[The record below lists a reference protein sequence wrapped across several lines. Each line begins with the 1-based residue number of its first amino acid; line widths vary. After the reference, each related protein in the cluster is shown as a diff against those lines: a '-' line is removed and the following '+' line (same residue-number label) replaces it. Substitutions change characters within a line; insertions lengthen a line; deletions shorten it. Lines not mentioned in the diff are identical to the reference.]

1 MNIALIRLRHLA
13 FKLIV
18 RTISFPEPEE
28 LVGNGL
34 SSDVYKLISK
44 KNYRKPLIVT
54 DKMLIKMNIIDG
66 LIESLRVNKIDYVVF
81 NGVQPNPTIGNIE
94 DGVKFYKENNC
105 DSIIAFG
112 GGSSIDC
119 AKVIAARITN
129 KKDVYQMKGLF
140 KIRKKTALSGS
151 YTNNSWNR
159 IGGHCGCCDH

>member
-94 DGVKFYKENNC
+94 DGVKFYK
-105 DSIIAFG
+105 
-112 GGSSIDC
+112 
-119 AKVIAARITN
+119 
-129 KKDVYQMKGLF
+129 
-140 KIRKKTALSGS
+140 
-151 YTNNSWNR
+151 
-159 IGGHCGCCDH
+159 